1 VKKFVSMAIVAV
13 MVLGFC
19 ASAFAAD
26 EMTGRMEEMR
36 ALRTQIWTL
45 MTKQMPT
52 QADRD
57 QLEALKQ
64 EYDAKRQ
71 GIAAPAAK
79 EEAPAAV
86 EAPKTEGCP
95 TCPAAADTCAPKTE
109 TAPAADATQPKEE
122 CKPCTP
128 DQKCACTCACPCCK
142 AGKCAMKA
150 DCQKPCCKMECG
162 KDGKKPCCKMEC
174 CKGEKKECC
183 MKECKAAKKACR
195 KAHRKAHKCPKAKKC
210 ETCPAAA
217 K

>member
-1 VKKFVSMAIVAV
+1 MKKFVSMAIVAV

-26 EMTGRMEEMR
+26 EMNGRMEEMR
-36 ALRTQIWTL
+36 ALRTQIWNL
-45 MTKQMPT
+45 MTKPMPT

-71 GIAAPAAK
+71 GVAAPAAK
-79 EEAPAAV
+79 EETPAAT
-86 EAPKTEGCP
+86 ETPKTEAP
-95 TCPAAADTCAPKTE
+95 PAAN
-109 TAPAADATQPKEE
+109 DAQPKEE

-128 DQKCACTCACPCCK
+128 DQKCACTCPCCK
-142 AGKCAMKA
+142 DGKCAMKA
-150 DCQKPCCKMECG
+150 DSQKPCCM
-162 KDGKKPCCKMEC
+162 MEC

-183 MKECKAAKKACR
+183 MKECKAARKACR